1 MSRFNLRGRLNLVG
15 RLFME
20 LYYKAYGEGY
30 PLIILHGLF
39 GSLENWQTLSRAW
52 AKCYQVF
59 AIDQRNHGHSPHSPI
74 MDYATMAEDLREFM
88 QRQHL
93 SSAYVLGHSM
103 GGKTAM
109 QFALTYPDKVDKL
122 IVVDIAPKAYPPQ
135 HDNILNALRSVE
147 PGAFEKRK
155 EVDAAL
161 ARKLPDVALRQFLL
175 KNLERDE
182 TGALRWGIDL
192 AAIERNY
199 PHLVQPVHGTHA
211 RLEKPTLFIRGER
224 SGYIQDADMPAI
236 RGLFPYSR
244 LATLPG
250 VGHWVHVEARRR
262 FARLV
267 LTFLGQM

>member
-1 MSRFNLRGRLNLVG
+1 
-15 RLFME
+15 ME
-20 LYYKAYGEGY
+20 LHFKTMGDGY

-52 AKCYQVF
+52 ASCYRVF
-59 AIDQRNHGHSPHSPI
+59 AIDQRNHGHSPHNPV
-74 MDYATMAEDLREFM
+74 MDYPAMAEDLREFM
-88 QRQHL
+88 ERQQL

-109 QFALTYPDKVDKL
+109 QFALTHPEKVDKL

-135 HDNILNALRSVE
+135 HDDILDALRSVE
-147 PGAFEKRK
+147 PGAFSKRK

-161 ARKLPDVALRQFLL
+161 ARRLPDAALRQFLL

-182 TGALRWGIDL
+182 TGALRWAIDL

-199 PHLVQPVHGTHA
+199 PAIVQSVQGAHA
-211 RLEKPTLFIRGER
+211 RFEKPTLFIRGEQ

-236 RGLFPYSR
+236 RESFPYSR

-250 VGHWVHVEARRR
+250 VGHWVHVDARRR